1 VKRLKCRLHR
11 GAAGCLKTH
20 TPLLILMKTFITLLT
35 ALSLTAAPAVF
46 ADTEADNEELAQSIY
61 KHMLDKGV
69 KVRAKYSSG
78 HLAEGQS
85 YKITTTLHEGNFYQ
99 LMAATPYKSSDL
111 DIRIYHKAS
120 GKLLYK
126 DDDVD
131 PIALAKL
138 TPSSTAEYEIV
149 LTMASCKGETAGWV
163 LQTAFS
169 PLEER

>member
-1 VKRLKCRLHR
+1 
-11 GAAGCLKTH
+11 
-20 TPLLILMKTFITLLT
+20 MKTFITLLT

-69 KVRAKYSSG
+69 KVRTKYSSG
-78 HLAEGQS
+78 HLAEGES
-85 YKITTTLHEGNFYQ
+85 CKITTTLHDGNFYQ

-120 GKLLYK
+120 GRLVYK

-138 TPSSTAEYEIV
+138 TPSSTSEYEIV
-149 LTMASCKGETAGWV
+149 LTMASCKGEAAGWV
-163 LQTAFS
+163 LQTGFT